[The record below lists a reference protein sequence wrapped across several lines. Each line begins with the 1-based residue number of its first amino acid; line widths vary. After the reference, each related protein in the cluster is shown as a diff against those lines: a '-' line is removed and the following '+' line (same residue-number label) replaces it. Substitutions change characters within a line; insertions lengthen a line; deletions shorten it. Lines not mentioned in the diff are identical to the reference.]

1 MPGILTSFDPR
12 HTWQFL
18 DDFEG
23 VGTLAAAAADSRWTI
38 TDTSSAGT
46 PTYVRVDVGETTGD
60 FVFGSVK
67 LTLAN
72 NNEAENV
79 CLSWGDKLA
88 FDIDRLRGFECR
100 VRMSQ
105 ATMDAN
111 TMFAIGVSGDRN
123 DAIDTMAVGA
133 IFRVV
138 GADSTTALVVE
149 TDDTSNN
156 NDDVATGTTLINA
169 WKRLAIDFSS
179 VADVKFYVDDA
190 QVAAATTFDMS
201 AYSAGLQ
208 PFVQLQKASGTGT
221 DAVEID
227 YIRVWG
233 VR

>member
-1 MPGILTSFDPR
+1 MPGILTQFDPR
-12 HTWQFL
+12 HEWQFL
-18 DDFEG
+18 EDFEG
-23 VGTLAAAAADSRWTI
+23 IGTLAAAAADSTWTI

-67 LTLAN
+67 ITLSN
-72 NNEAENV
+72 NNEAQNV

-88 FDIDRLRGFECR
+88 FDINRLRGFEAR

-105 ATMDAN
+105 ATMDAD

-123 DAIDTMAVGA
+123 DAIDTMAVAA

-149 TDDTSNN
+149 TDDTSAN
-156 NDDVATGTTLINA
+156 NDDIATGTTLVNA
-169 WKRLAIDFSS
+169 WKRLAIDFTT
-179 VADVKFYVDDA
+179 VADVRFYVDDA
-190 QVAAATTFDMS
+190 AVATGTTFDMS
-201 AYSAGLQ
+201 GYSAGLQ
-208 PFVQLQKASGTGT
+208 PFVQLQKAQGTGV

-227 YIRVWG
+227 YIRLWG
-233 VR
+233 IR